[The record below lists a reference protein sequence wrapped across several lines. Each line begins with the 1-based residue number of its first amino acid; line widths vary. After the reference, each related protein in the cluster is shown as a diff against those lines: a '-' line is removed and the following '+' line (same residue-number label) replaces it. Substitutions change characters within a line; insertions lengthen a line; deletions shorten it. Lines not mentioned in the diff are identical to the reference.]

1 MVAKQNP
8 SNGFCIAI
16 VTGFGPCRGFPNRIQ
31 GGCCSHDDVN
41 KPVRTECLNNNLLYN
56 VAFVWKR
63 RYMPCDY
70 QARYSTDNIQ
80 YACVETYIYMC
91 F

>member
-16 VTGFGPCRGFPNRIQ
+16 VTRFGPCRGFPNRIQ

-41 KPVRTECLNNNLLYN
+41 KPVTTECLNNNLLYN
-56 VAFVWKR
+56 VALFGNDV
-63 RYMPCDY
+63 
-70 QARYSTDNIQ
+70 
-80 YACVETYIYMC
+80 ACPVTTKPDIVLIIYNMLV
-91 F
+91 